1 MDPATVAIAQSAWAQ
16 FGAVA
21 VLVVAGGYATKVLWA
36 RLTVVQDREAGRL
49 DAAIKADVE
58 ASGALREV
66 AGAVTTLKGA
76 VDGLR
81 DDLRR
86 TRP

>member
-1 MDPATVAIAQSAWAQ
+1 MDPTTAAIAQSAWAQ

-21 VLVVAGGYATKVLWA
+21 VLVVAGGYATKVLWV

-66 AGAVTTLKGA
+66 AGAVTTLKVA

-81 DDLRR
+81 EDVRR
-86 TRP
+86 ARP

>member
-21 VLVVAGGYATKVLWA
+21 VLVVAGGYATKVLWV

-66 AGAVTTLKGA
+66 AGAVTALKTT

-81 DDLRR
+81 EDVRR
-86 TRP
+86 ARP